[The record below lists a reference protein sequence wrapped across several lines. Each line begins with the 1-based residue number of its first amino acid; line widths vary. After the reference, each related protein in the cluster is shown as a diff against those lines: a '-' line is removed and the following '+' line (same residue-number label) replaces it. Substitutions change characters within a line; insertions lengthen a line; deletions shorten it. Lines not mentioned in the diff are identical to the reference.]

1 MSGLDRKTPIPT
13 EITLHTKSRVLELK
27 FDDGSQL
34 QLPAEFL
41 RVYSPSAEVRG
52 HGPGQE
58 TLQTGKRNVDITEL
72 EAVGNYAV
80 SRPFPTATTPA
91 STPGI
96 CSTRSASTTSRC
108 GPTTS
113 GRLESA
119 GASRD
124 IGSTTL
130 PPKSGGCGQPLST
143 MSDKPI
149 SVSRR

>member
-13 EITLHTKSRVLELK
+13 EITLHKKSRVLELG
-27 FDDGSQL
+27 FEDGTRY

-58 TLQTGKRNVDITEL
+58 TLQTGKRNVEITDL

-80 SRPFPTATTPA
+80 KPSFSDGHDTGLYSWDLLYDLGANQETLWA
-91 STPGI
+91 DYL
-96 CSTRSASTTSRC
+96 A
-108 GPTTS
+108 
-113 GRLESA
+113 RLEKA

-124 IGSTTL
+124 IDSTTL
-130 PPKSGGCGQPLST
+130 PPKSGGCGSH
-143 MSDKPI
+143 
-149 SVSRR
+149 